1 MNDLYWTYFGRG
13 FDSRRLHQFDM
24 KEEDRASLNDTDM
37 LFTLLTAIV
46 KKSGREIRIT
56 EEEMDAVKKSDMMLM
71 YYDKT
76 NKEIILSLQLLKGP
90 ADEEVF

>member
-1 MNDLYWTYFGRG
+1 
-13 FDSRRLHQFDM
+13 M
-24 KEEDRASLNDTDM
+24 KEEDRAPLNDTDM

-90 ADEEVF
+90 ADEEIL

>member
-1 MNDLYWTYFGRG
+1 
-13 FDSRRLHQFDM
+13 M
-24 KEEDRASLNDTDM
+24 KEEDRAPLNDTDM